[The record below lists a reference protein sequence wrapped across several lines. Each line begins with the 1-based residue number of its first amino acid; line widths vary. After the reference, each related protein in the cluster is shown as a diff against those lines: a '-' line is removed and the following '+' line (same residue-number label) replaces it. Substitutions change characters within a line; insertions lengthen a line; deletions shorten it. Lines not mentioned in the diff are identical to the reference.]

1 MREGCCAGEKKE
13 EPRRGGKEELRRGED
28 VAPGE
33 EEEPRRGED
42 VALLE
47 VRRGGGAGS
56 TATSPRPAAAPH
68 HEVRGERKGEVG
80 NGAAVCSAVGDGGGG
95 GRSAGERG

>member
-1 MREGCCAGEKKE
+1 MREGCCAG
-13 EPRRGGKEELRRGED
+13 RRRRSRAGGEKEELRRGED

-42 VALLE
+42 VAPLE

-80 NGAAVCSAVGDGGGG
+80 NGTAVCSVAGDGGGG